1 MELLLFFQNRRFWDI
16 GVVHMAYQ
24 GICFVSVKNN
34 MAEDEEF
41 NEMNNQQ
48 IIGNELKLIAINNYY
63 LKKSKISNYDFNH
76 EDRTNLID

>member
-1 MELLLFFQNRRFWDI
+1 M
-16 GVVHMAYQ
+16 
-24 GICFVSVKNN
+24 S
-34 MAEDEEF
+34 EDEEF